1 MATLAKLLQVDMG
14 LPDMAKRLA
23 AAGRKGDSI
32 LAHINPREAKLLKK
46 HGGSGKINPETGI
59 MEFAGEDYMGEDPA
73 QQKQAAA
80 DVTNRSSGDEVSA
93 YPTAGVVGY
102 TPPEAG
108 PANTISSPGPS
119 VASPSPAPAA
129 QEPRQGAFLPSVAP
143 AAAAPSAPV
152 VPAAPAAAPTA
163 GGEGGGFMKGVTEFG
178 NQLTELNKALSPV
191 VPYLK
196 GAGSLVQGIGANNAA
211 NDLRT
216 QAAANEAEIR
226 SLAAPYKQQGEQLV
240 ALGQA
245 GGLTPQQQKQ
255 LEIQRAVASQQMA
268 NSGVTGGTAQQ
279 QLEANLQQ
287 QASAFAQQNI
297 DQGMKLLGFA
307 DKYIQD
313 AITTGYAQNK
323 DAYGI
328 SQDFYKAIGQFLVP
342 ESQGATSQANAAPK

>member
-1 MATLAKLLQVDMG
+1 MFNMATLAKLLQVDMG

-23 AAGRKGDSI
+23 AAGRKGDTI

-119 VASPSPAPAA
+119 VAP
-129 QEPRQGAFLPSVAP
+129 P
-143 AAAAPSAPV
+143 AAA
-152 VPAAPAAAPTA
+152 VPAAAQQGQLPAVDMQNVPANVAADYNKQMSA
-163 GGEGGGFMKGVTEFG
+163 GGGGFIEGLKNFG
-178 NQLTELNKALSPV
+178 NQLGDLNKALSPV

-342 ESQGATSQANAAPK
+342 ESQGATSQANAAPKP

>member
-23 AAGRKGDSI
+23 AAGRKGDTI

-119 VASPSPAPAA
+119 VASPAA
-129 QEPRQGAFLPSVAP
+129 AVP
-143 AAAAPSAPV
+143 AAAQQGQLPAV
-152 VPAAPAAAPTA
+152 DMQNVPANVAADYNKQMSA
-163 GGEGGGFMKGVTEFG
+163 GGGGFFEGLKGLG
-178 NQLTELNKALSPV
+178 NNLGKLNEALSPV